1 MAGGHTHDR
10 GGEKR
15 GAEHTGRDQTHL
27 ARHVLRTW
35 PEGLGLRS
43 KPRYR
48 YAAES
53 IET

>member
-1 MAGGHTHDR
+1 MAGGHTHDC
-10 GGEKR
+10 GGKKH
-15 GAEHTGRDQTHL
+15 GAEHTDRDQTHL
-27 ARHVLRTW
+27 AGDVLRTW

-48 YAAES
+48 NAAES